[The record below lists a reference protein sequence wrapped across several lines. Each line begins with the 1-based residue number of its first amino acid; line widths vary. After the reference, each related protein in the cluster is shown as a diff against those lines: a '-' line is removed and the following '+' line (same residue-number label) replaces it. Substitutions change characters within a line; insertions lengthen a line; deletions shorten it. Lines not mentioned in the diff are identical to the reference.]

1 MHWHGQIKAPQ
12 DQDRARPDGGEV
24 APGQADTHAFELTP
38 GTHWMHS
45 HTLTEQGLLAAPMV
59 TREAW
64 RVAWGPACGDDVSG
78 WLCALRRR
86 RSGGDRMT
94 AQPRRS
100 STGSIGRSPVALP

>member
-1 MHWHGQIKAPQ
+1 LLNASQEPLQMHWHGQIKAPQ

-64 RVAWGPACGDDVSG
+64 RVAWGPAS
-78 WLCALRRR
+78 RR
-86 RSGGDRMT
+86 
-94 AQPRRS
+94 
-100 STGSIGRSPVALP
+100 